1 MFLAQAAAES
11 NILQM
16 FGIDLP
22 KFVAQCIIFLVAFFV
37 LNKYAYGPIIKILEE
52 RRKRIEEGQ
61 LNAERIKKQLA
72 EAELRYQE
80 ILRKANEQG
89 AKLIEESR
97 ISNEILTQKQL
108 QNAIK
113 EAEGIVSKAKE
124 SIEIEHN
131 KMVAEVKRDMLN
143 LVVETT
149 AKVTG
154 KVLTPEDQKRLSDET
169 AKQLAAS

>member
-1 MFLAQAAAES
+1 MFLAQAVAES
-11 NILQM
+11 PSILQT

-22 KFVAQCIIFLVAFFV
+22 KFIAQCVIFGVAFLV
-37 LNKYAYGPIIKILEE
+37 LQKYAYGPIIKVLEE

-97 ISNEILTQKQL
+97 LSNEILTQKQL
-108 QNAIK
+108 QTAIK
-113 EAEGIVSKAKE
+113 EAEGIVAKAKE

-131 KMVAEVKRDMLN
+131 KMVSEVKKDMLN

-154 KVLTPEDQKRLSDET
+154 KILTPEDQKRLSDET
-169 AKQLAAS
+169 AKQLAA